1 MNSILDNNNNN
12 YEICASLSF
21 SANLQ
26 QILKGWGVA
35 EDNIHIEGFGPSQE
49 VFDSYLIGQDNPGS
63 SVCPFAHE

>member
-1 MNSILDNNNNN
+1 MNSILDNHNNN

-49 VFDSYLIGQDNPGS
+49 VFDSYL
-63 SVCPFAHE
+63 